1 MMPTYPQ
8 LLSPTYEPHVYSAS
22 WQKQYVAQ
30 FFTLESGE
38 KNGNSAT
45 YRCRLHPEAPVFKA
59 HFPGFP
65 VLPGVLTLKMVVDAI
80 NASQFFS
87 TQTLTV
93 QSIGNAKYLAV
104 VNPQET
110 QEVEISVTLK
120 AEKNADEP
128 AVFQFKATVQNG
140 ETRFATFS
148 FSCTAADFITVGV
161 EENEVCAV
169 IPTYQNAKTLLK
181 VVADVHRVVDTVFV
195 VDDGSNDGTAAL
207 LDKATGNERPE
218 KVLTHPKNCGKGA
231 ALKTGLTYA
240 RQQGFRYAVTVDADG
255 QHRADDIPALLKAV
269 EEEPDALAIG
279 SRGLQHENMPA
290 KSTFANRFSN
300 FWFALQTLQRL
311 PDTQSGL
318 RVYPL
323 RCLHGLRWM
332 SARYEA
338 ELTLLVF
345 SAWAGVKLLP
355 VPVSVYYPPRDQ
367 RVTHFRPGRDFTR
380 ISVLNT
386 LLCFLMVV
394 YGWPRIFA
402 DRLQGVS
409 KACFVSR
416 ELFTLTSCQIW

>member
-1 MMPTYPQ
+1 MSLTSI
-8 LLSPTYEPHVYSAS
+8 LPHGK
-22 WQKQYVAQ
+22 KQYVAQ

-87 TQTLTV
+87 TQTLMV

-104 VNPQET
+104 VNPQKT
-110 QEVEISVTLK
+110 QEVEISVALK
-120 AEKNADEP
+120 AEKNADDP

-161 EENEVCAV
+161 EEKEVCAV
-169 IPTYQNAKTLLK
+169 IPTYQNAKTLLQ

-323 RCLHGLRWM
+323 RRLHGLRWM

-394 YGWPRIFA
+394 YGWPRIFCRQIA
-402 DRLQGVS
+402 RGV
-409 KACFVSR
+409 KGVFR
-416 ELFTLTSCQIW
+416 K

>member
-1 MMPTYPQ
+1 MSLTSI
-8 LLSPTYEPHVYSAS
+8 LPHGK
-22 WQKQYVAQ
+22 KQYVAQ
-30 FFTLESGE
+30 FFTLEAGE

-104 VNPQET
+104 INPQET
-110 QEVEISVTLK
+110 QEVEISVTQK

-207 LDKATGNERPE
+207 LDKATGSERPE

-300 FWFALQTLQRL
+300 FWFSLQTLQRL

-318 RVYPL
+318 RIYPL
-323 RCLHGLRWM
+323 RRLHGLRWM

-338 ELTLLVF
+338 ELILLVF

-394 YGWPRIFA
+394 YGWPRIFCRQIA
-402 DRLQGVS
+402 RGV
-409 KACFVSR
+409 KGVFR
-416 ELFTLTSCQIW
+416 K

>member
-1 MMPTYPQ
+1 MSLTSI
-8 LLSPTYEPHVYSAS
+8 LPHGK
-22 WQKQYVAQ
+22 KQYVAQ
-30 FFTLESGE
+30 FFTLEAGE

-110 QEVEISVTLK
+110 QEVEISVALK
-120 AEKNADEP
+120 AEKNADDP

-148 FSCTAADFITVGV
+148 FSCTATDFITVGV

-207 LDKATGNERPE
+207 LDKATGSERPE

-394 YGWPRIFA
+394 YGWPRIFCRQIA
-402 DRLQGVS
+402 RGVIGVFC
-409 KACFVSR
+409 K
-416 ELFTLTSCQIW
+416 

>member
-1 MMPTYPQ
+1 MSLTSI
-8 LLSPTYEPHVYSAS
+8 LPHGK
-22 WQKQYVAQ
+22 KQYVAQ

-38 KNGNSAT
+38 RNGNSAT

-87 TQTLTV
+87 TQTLTM

-110 QEVEISVTLK
+110 QEVEISVALK

-218 KVLTHPKNCGKGA
+218 KVLTHAKNQGKGA
-231 ALKTGLTYA
+231 ALKTGLTFA
-240 RQQGFRYAVTVDADG
+240 RQQGFHYAVTVDADG
-255 QHRADDIPALLKAV
+255 QHRANDIPALLKAV
-269 EEEPDALAIG
+269 EEEPDALVIG
-279 SRGLQHENMPA
+279 SRGLRHENMPA

-323 RCLHGLRWM
+323 RRLHGLRWM

-355 VPVSVYYPPRDQ
+355 IPVSVYYPPRDQ

-394 YGWPRIFA
+394 YGWPRIFCRQIA
-402 DRLQGVS
+402 RGV
-409 KACFVSR
+409 KGVFR
-416 ELFTLTSCQIW
+416 K

>member
-1 MMPTYPQ
+1 MSLTSI
-8 LLSPTYEPHVYSAS
+8 LPHGK
-22 WQKQYVAQ
+22 KQYVAQ
-30 FFTLESGE
+30 FFTLEAGE

-45 YRCRLHPEAPVFKA
+45 YRCRIHPEAPVFKA

-110 QEVEISVTLK
+110 QEVEISVALK
-120 AEKNADEP
+120 AEKNADELT
-128 AVFQFKATVQNG
+128 VFQFKATVQNG

-161 EENEVCAV
+161 EENEACAV
-169 IPTYQNAKTLLK
+169 IPTYQNAKTLLQ

-323 RCLHGLRWM
+323 RRLHGLRWM

-394 YGWPRIFA
+394 YGWPRIFCRQIA
-402 DRLQGVS
+402 RGV
-409 KACFVSR
+409 KGVFR
-416 ELFTLTSCQIW
+416 K

>member
-1 MMPTYPQ
+1 MSLTSI
-8 LLSPTYEPHVYSAS
+8 LPHGK
-22 WQKQYVAQ
+22 KQYVAQ
-30 FFTLESGE
+30 FFTLEAGE

-110 QEVEISVTLK
+110 QEVEISVALK
-120 AEKNADEP
+120 AEKNADELT
-128 AVFQFKATVQNG
+128 VFQFKATVQNG

-181 VVADVHRVVDTVFV
+181 VVADVHRVVDTVLV

-323 RCLHGLRWM
+323 RRLHGLRWM

-394 YGWPRIFA
+394 YGWPRIFCRQIA
-402 DRLQGVS
+402 RGV
-409 KACFVSR
+409 KGVFR
-416 ELFTLTSCQIW
+416 K

>member
-1 MMPTYPQ
+1 MSLTSILPYGK
-8 LLSPTYEPHVYSAS
+8 
-22 WQKQYVAQ
+22 KQYVAQ

-110 QEVEISVTLK
+110 QEVEISVALK

-323 RCLHGLRWM
+323 RRLHGLRWM

-394 YGWPRIFA
+394 YGWPRIFCRQIA
-402 DRLQGVS
+402 RGV
-409 KACFVSR
+409 KGVFR
-416 ELFTLTSCQIW
+416 K

>member
-1 MMPTYPQ
+1 MSLTSI
-8 LLSPTYEPHVYSAS
+8 LPHG
-22 WQKQYVAQ
+22 KKKYVAQ
-30 FFTLESGE
+30 FFTLEAGE

-87 TQTLTV
+87 TQTLMV

-110 QEVEISVTLK
+110 QEVEISVALK

-323 RCLHGLRWM
+323 RRLHGLRWM

-345 SAWAGVKLLP
+345 SVWAGVKLLP

-394 YGWPRIFA
+394 YGWPRIFCRQIA
-402 DRLQGVS
+402 RGV
-409 KACFVSR
+409 KGVFR
-416 ELFTLTSCQIW
+416 K

>member
-1 MMPTYPQ
+1 MSLTSI
-8 LLSPTYEPHVYSAS
+8 LPHGK
-22 WQKQYVAQ
+22 KQYVAQ

-110 QEVEISVTLK
+110 QEVEISVALK

-269 EEEPDALAIG
+269 EEDPDALAIG
-279 SRGLQHENMPA
+279 SRGLQHENMPT

-394 YGWPRIFA
+394 YGWPRIFCRQIA
-402 DRLQGVS
+402 RGVIGVFR
-409 KACFVSR
+409 K
-416 ELFTLTSCQIW
+416 

>member
-1 MMPTYPQ
+1 MSLTSI
-8 LLSPTYEPHVYSAS
+8 LPHGK
-22 WQKQYVAQ
+22 KQYVAQ

-110 QEVEISVTLK
+110 QEVEISVALK

-148 FSCTAADFITVGV
+148 FSCTAADFMTVGV

-181 VVADVHRVVDTVFV
+181 VVTDVHRVVDTVFV

-394 YGWPRIFA
+394 YGWPRIFCRQIA
-402 DRLQGVS
+402 RGV
-409 KACFVSR
+409 KGVFR
-416 ELFTLTSCQIW
+416 K

>member
-1 MMPTYPQ
+1 MSLTSI
-8 LLSPTYEPHVYSAS
+8 LPHGK
-22 WQKQYVAQ
+22 KQYVAQ
-30 FFTLESGE
+30 FFTLEAGE

-110 QEVEISVTLK
+110 QEVEISVALK
-120 AEKNADEP
+120 AEKNADKP

-148 FSCTAADFITVGV
+148 FSCTAADFITVDV

-169 IPTYQNAKTLLK
+169 IPTYQNAKILLK
-181 VVADVHRVVDTVFV
+181 VVADVHRVVDTVIV

-323 RCLHGLRWM
+323 RRLHGLRWM

-394 YGWPRIFA
+394 YGWPRIFCRQIA
-402 DRLQGVS
+402 RGV
-409 KACFVSR
+409 KGVFR
-416 ELFTLTSCQIW
+416 K

>member
-1 MMPTYPQ
+1 MSLTSI
-8 LLSPTYEPHVYSAS
+8 LPHGK
-22 WQKQYVAQ
+22 KQYVAQ
-30 FFTLESGE
+30 FFTLEAGE

-87 TQTLTV
+87 TQMLTV

-110 QEVEISVTLK
+110 QEVEISVALK

-318 RVYPL
+318 RIYPL
-323 RCLHGLRWM
+323 RRLHGLRWM

-394 YGWPRIFA
+394 YGWPRIFCRQIA
-402 DRLQGVS
+402 RGV
-409 KACFVSR
+409 KGVFR
-416 ELFTLTSCQIW
+416 K

>member
-1 MMPTYPQ
+1 MSLTSI
-8 LLSPTYEPHVYSAS
+8 LPHGK
-22 WQKQYVAQ
+22 KQYVAQ

-87 TQTLTV
+87 TQTLMV
-93 QSIGNAKYLAV
+93 QSIGNVKYLAV

-110 QEVEISVTLK
+110 QEVEISVALK

-318 RVYPL
+318 RIYPL
-323 RCLHGLRWM
+323 QRLHGLRWM

-394 YGWPRIFA
+394 YGWPRIFCRQIA
-402 DRLQGVS
+402 RGV
-409 KACFVSR
+409 KGVFR
-416 ELFTLTSCQIW
+416 K

>member
-1 MMPTYPQ
+1 MSLTSI
-8 LLSPTYEPHVYSAS
+8 LPHGK
-22 WQKQYVAQ
+22 KQYVAQ

-110 QEVEISVTLK
+110 QEVEISVALK

-231 ALKTGLTYA
+231 ALKMGLTYA

-318 RVYPL
+318 RIYPL
-323 RCLHGLRWM
+323 RRLHGLRWM

-394 YGWPRIFA
+394 YGWPRIFCRQIA
-402 DRLQGVS
+402 RGV
-409 KACFVSR
+409 KGVFR
-416 ELFTLTSCQIW
+416 K

>member
-1 MMPTYPQ
+1 MSLTSI
-8 LLSPTYEPHVYSAS
+8 LPHGK
-22 WQKQYVAQ
+22 KQYVAQ

-110 QEVEISVTLK
+110 QEVEISVALK
-120 AEKNADEP
+120 AEKNADELT
-128 AVFQFKATVQNG
+128 VFQFKATVQNG

-148 FSCTAADFITVGV
+148 FSCTATDFITVGV

-318 RVYPL
+318 RIYPL
-323 RCLHGLRWM
+323 RRLHGLRWM

-394 YGWPRIFA
+394 YGWPRIFCRQIA
-402 DRLQGVS
+402 RGV
-409 KACFVSR
+409 KGVFR
-416 ELFTLTSCQIW
+416 K

>member
-1 MMPTYPQ
+1 MSLTSILPQ
-8 LLSPTYEPHVYSAS
+8 GK
-22 WQKQYVAQ
+22 KQYVAQ
-30 FFTLESGE
+30 FFTLEAGE

-110 QEVEISVTLK
+110 PEVEISVALK

-181 VVADVHRVVDTVFV
+181 VVADVHRVVDTVIV

-318 RVYPL
+318 RIYPL
-323 RCLHGLRWM
+323 RRLHGLRWM

-394 YGWPRIFA
+394 YGWPRIFCRQIA
-402 DRLQGVS
+402 RGV
-409 KACFVSR
+409 KGVFR
-416 ELFTLTSCQIW
+416 K

>member
-1 MMPTYPQ
+1 MSLTSI
-8 LLSPTYEPHVYSAS
+8 LPHGK
-22 WQKQYVAQ
+22 KQYVAQ
-30 FFTLESGE
+30 FFTLEAGE

-87 TQTLTV
+87 TQMLTV

-110 QEVEISVTLK
+110 QEVEISVALK

-128 AVFQFKATVQNG
+128 AVFQFKATVQNR

-148 FSCTAADFITVGV
+148 FSCTAANFITVGV

-169 IPTYQNAKTLLK
+169 IPTYQNAKPLLK

-207 LDKATGNERPE
+207 LDKATGSERPE

-323 RCLHGLRWM
+323 RRLHGLRWM

-394 YGWPRIFA
+394 YGWPRIFCRQIA
-402 DRLQGVS
+402 RGV
-409 KACFVSR
+409 KGVFR
-416 ELFTLTSCQIW
+416 K

>member
-1 MMPTYPQ
+1 MSLTSI
-8 LLSPTYEPHVYSAS
+8 LPHGK
-22 WQKQYVAQ
+22 KQYVAQ

-110 QEVEISVTLK
+110 QEVEISVALK

-279 SRGLQHENMPA
+279 SRGLQHENMLA

-323 RCLHGLRWM
+323 RRLHGLRWM

-394 YGWPRIFA
+394 YGWPRIFCRQIA
-402 DRLQGVS
+402 RGV
-409 KACFVSR
+409 KGVFR
-416 ELFTLTSCQIW
+416 K

>member
-1 MMPTYPQ
+1 MSLTSI
-8 LLSPTYEPHVYSAS
+8 LPHGK
-22 WQKQYVAQ
+22 KQYVAQ
-30 FFTLESGE
+30 FFTLEAGE

-45 YRCRLHPEAPVFKA
+45 YRCRLHPEAPVFKV

-65 VLPGVLTLKMVVDAI
+65 ILPGVLTLKMVVDAI

-110 QEVEISVTLK
+110 QEVEISVALK

-323 RCLHGLRWM
+323 RRLHGLRWM

-394 YGWPRIFA
+394 YGWPRIFCRQIA
-402 DRLQGVS
+402 RGV
-409 KACFVSR
+409 KGVFR
-416 ELFTLTSCQIW
+416 K

>member
-1 MMPTYPQ
+1 MSLTSI
-8 LLSPTYEPHVYSAS
+8 LPHGK
-22 WQKQYVAQ
+22 KQYVAQ

-110 QEVEISVTLK
+110 QEVEISVALK

-323 RCLHGLRWM
+323 RYLHGLRWM

-394 YGWPRIFA
+394 YGWPRIFC
-402 DRLQGVS
+402 RQIVRGV
-409 KACFVSR
+409 KGVFR
-416 ELFTLTSCQIW
+416 K

>member
-1 MMPTYPQ
+1 MSLTSI
-8 LLSPTYEPHVYSAS
+8 LPHGK
-22 WQKQYVAQ
+22 KQYVAQ

-65 VLPGVLTLKMVVDAI
+65 ILPGVLTLKMVVDAI

-110 QEVEISVTLK
+110 QEVEISVALK

-148 FSCTAADFITVGV
+148 FSCTAADFMTVGV

-169 IPTYQNAKTLLK
+169 IPTYQNAKTLLQ

-318 RVYPL
+318 RIYPL

-394 YGWPRIFA
+394 YGWPRIFCRQIA
-402 DRLQGVS
+402 RGV
-409 KACFVSR
+409 KGVFR
-416 ELFTLTSCQIW
+416 K

>member
-1 MMPTYPQ
+1 MSLTSI
-8 LLSPTYEPHVYSAS
+8 LPHGK
-22 WQKQYVAQ
+22 KQYVAQ

-110 QEVEISVTLK
+110 QEVEISVALK

-140 ETRFATFS
+140 EMRFATFS
-148 FSCTAADFITVGV
+148 FSCTAADFMTVGV

-323 RCLHGLRWM
+323 RRLHGLRWM

-386 LLCFLMVV
+386 LLCFQMVV
-394 YGWPRIFA
+394 YGWPRIFCRQIA
-402 DRLQGVS
+402 RGV
-409 KACFVSR
+409 KGVFCK
-416 ELFTLTSCQIW
+416 

>member
-1 MMPTYPQ
+1 MSLTSI
-8 LLSPTYEPHVYSAS
+8 LPHGK
-22 WQKQYVAQ
+22 KQYVAQ

-87 TQTLTV
+87 KQTLTV

-110 QEVEISVTLK
+110 QEVEISVALK

-323 RCLHGLRWM
+323 RRLHGLRWM

-394 YGWPRIFA
+394 YGWPRIFCRQIA
-402 DRLQGVS
+402 RGV
-409 KACFVSR
+409 KGVFR
-416 ELFTLTSCQIW
+416 K

>member
-1 MMPTYPQ
+1 MSLTSI
-8 LLSPTYEPHVYSAS
+8 LPHGK
-22 WQKQYVAQ
+22 KQYVAQ
-30 FFTLESGE
+30 FFTLEAGE

-110 QEVEISVTLK
+110 QEVEISVALK

-148 FSCTAADFITVGV
+148 FSCTATDFMTVGV

-323 RCLHGLRWM
+323 RSLHGLRWM

-394 YGWPRIFA
+394 YGWPRIFCRQIA
-402 DRLQGVS
+402 RGV
-409 KACFVSR
+409 KGVFR
-416 ELFTLTSCQIW
+416 K

>member
-1 MMPTYPQ
+1 MSLTSI
-8 LLSPTYEPHVYSAS
+8 LPHGK
-22 WQKQYVAQ
+22 KQYVAQ
-30 FFTLESGE
+30 FFTLEAGE

-110 QEVEISVTLK
+110 QEVEISVALK

-148 FSCTAADFITVGV
+148 FSCTAADFMTVGV
-161 EENEVCAV
+161 EENEACAV

-323 RCLHGLRWM
+323 RRLHGLRWM

-394 YGWPRIFA
+394 YGWPRIFCRQIA
-402 DRLQGVS
+402 RGV
-409 KACFVSR
+409 KGVFR
-416 ELFTLTSCQIW
+416 K

>member
-1 MMPTYPQ
+1 MSLTSI
-8 LLSPTYEPHVYSAS
+8 LPHGK
-22 WQKQYVAQ
+22 KQYVAQ

-65 VLPGVLTLKMVVDAI
+65 ILPGVLTLKMVVDAI

-110 QEVEISVTLK
+110 QKVEISVALK

-148 FSCTAADFITVGV
+148 FSCTAADFMTVGV

-279 SRGLQHENMPA
+279 SRELQHENMPA

-323 RCLHGLRWM
+323 RRLHGLRWM
-332 SARYEA
+332 STRYEA

-394 YGWPRIFA
+394 YGWPRIFCRQIA
-402 DRLQGVS
+402 RGV
-409 KACFVSR
+409 KGVFR
-416 ELFTLTSCQIW
+416 K

>member
-1 MMPTYPQ
+1 MSLTSI
-8 LLSPTYEPHVYSAS
+8 LPHGK
-22 WQKQYVAQ
+22 KQYVAQ

-38 KNGNSAT
+38 KNGNSTT

-110 QEVEISVTLK
+110 QEVEISVALK
-120 AEKNADEP
+120 AEKNADELT
-128 AVFQFKATVQNG
+128 VFQFKATVQNG

-161 EENEVCAV
+161 EENEACAV
-169 IPTYQNAKTLLK
+169 IPTYQNAKTLLQ

-394 YGWPRIFA
+394 YGWPRIFCRQIA
-402 DRLQGVS
+402 RGV
-409 KACFVSR
+409 KGVFR
-416 ELFTLTSCQIW
+416 K

>member
-1 MMPTYPQ
+1 MSLTSI
-8 LLSPTYEPHVYSAS
+8 LPHGK
-22 WQKQYVAQ
+22 KQYVAQ

-110 QEVEISVTLK
+110 QEVEISVALK

-169 IPTYQNAKTLLK
+169 IPTYQNAKTLLQ

-207 LDKATGNERPE
+207 LDKATGSERPE

-318 RVYPL
+318 RIYPL

-355 VPVSVYYPPRDQ
+355 IPVSVYYPPRDQ

-394 YGWPRIFA
+394 YGWPRIFCRQIA
-402 DRLQGVS
+402 RGV
-409 KACFVSR
+409 KGVFCK
-416 ELFTLTSCQIW
+416 

>member
-1 MMPTYPQ
+1 MSLTSI
-8 LLSPTYEPHVYSAS
+8 LPHGK
-22 WQKQYVAQ
+22 KQYVAQ

-110 QEVEISVTLK
+110 QEVEISVALK

-148 FSCTAADFITVGV
+148 FSCTSADFMTVGV

-323 RCLHGLRWM
+323 RRLHGLRWM

-394 YGWPRIFA
+394 YGWPRIFCRQIA
-402 DRLQGVS
+402 RGV
-409 KACFVSR
+409 KGVFR
-416 ELFTLTSCQIW
+416 K

>member
-1 MMPTYPQ
+1 MSLTSI
-8 LLSPTYEPHVYSAS
+8 LPHGK
-22 WQKQYVAQ
+22 KQYVAQ

-87 TQTLTV
+87 TQTLKV

-110 QEVEISVTLK
+110 QEVEISVALK

-323 RCLHGLRWM
+323 RRLHGLRWM

-394 YGWPRIFA
+394 YGWPRIFCRQIA
-402 DRLQGVS
+402 RGV
-409 KACFVSR
+409 KGVFR
-416 ELFTLTSCQIW
+416 K

>member
-1 MMPTYPQ
+1 MSLTSI
-8 LLSPTYEPHVYSAS
+8 LPHGK
-22 WQKQYVAQ
+22 KQYVAQ

-87 TQTLTV
+87 TQMLTV

-110 QEVEISVTLK
+110 QEVEISVALK

-148 FSCTAADFITVGV
+148 FSCTAADFMTVGV

-323 RCLHGLRWM
+323 RRLHGLRWM

-394 YGWPRIFA
+394 YGWPRIFCRQIA
-402 DRLQGVS
+402 RGV
-409 KACFVSR
+409 KGVFR
-416 ELFTLTSCQIW
+416 K

>member
-1 MMPTYPQ
+1 MSLTSI
-8 LLSPTYEPHVYSAS
+8 LPHGK
-22 WQKQYVAQ
+22 KQYVAQ

-110 QEVEISVTLK
+110 QEVEISVALK

-323 RCLHGLRWM
+323 RRLHGLRWM

-394 YGWPRIFA
+394 YGWPRIFCRQIA
-402 DRLQGVS
+402 RGV
-409 KACFVSR
+409 KGVFHK
-416 ELFTLTSCQIW
+416 

>member
-1 MMPTYPQ
+1 MSLTSILPQ
-8 LLSPTYEPHVYSAS
+8 GK
-22 WQKQYVAQ
+22 KQYVAQ

-110 QEVEISVTLK
+110 QEVEISVALK

-269 EEEPDALAIG
+269 EEEPDGLAIG

-394 YGWPRIFA
+394 YGWPRIFFRQIA
-402 DRLQGVS
+402 RGV
-409 KACFVSR
+409 KGVFCK
-416 ELFTLTSCQIW
+416 

>member
-1 MMPTYPQ
+1 MSLTSI
-8 LLSPTYEPHVYSAS
+8 LPHGK
-22 WQKQYVAQ
+22 KQYVAQ

-87 TQTLTV
+87 TQTLIV

-110 QEVEISVTLK
+110 QEVEISVALK

-207 LDKATGNERPE
+207 LDKATDNERPE

-323 RCLHGLRWM
+323 RRLHGLRWM

-394 YGWPRIFA
+394 YGWPRIFC
-402 DRLQGVS
+402 RQIVRGV
-409 KACFVSR
+409 KGVFR
-416 ELFTLTSCQIW
+416 K

>member
-1 MMPTYPQ
+1 MSLTSI
-8 LLSPTYEPHVYSAS
+8 LPHGK
-22 WQKQYVAQ
+22 KQYVAQ

-110 QEVEISVTLK
+110 QEVEISVALK
-120 AEKNADEP
+120 AEKNADELT
-128 AVFQFKATVQNG
+128 VFQFKATVQNG

-169 IPTYQNAKTLLK
+169 IPTYQNAKTLLQ

-207 LDKATGNERPE
+207 LDEATDNERPE

-323 RCLHGLRWM
+323 RRLHGLRWM

-394 YGWPRIFA
+394 YGWPRIFCRQIA
-402 DRLQGVS
+402 RGV
-409 KACFVSR
+409 KGVFR
-416 ELFTLTSCQIW
+416 K

>member
-1 MMPTYPQ
+1 MSLTSI
-8 LLSPTYEPHVYSAS
+8 LPHGK
-22 WQKQYVAQ
+22 KQYVAQ
-30 FFTLESGE
+30 FFTLEAGE

-87 TQTLTV
+87 TQTLTM

-110 QEVEISVTLK
+110 QEVEISVALK

-318 RVYPL
+318 RIYPL
-323 RCLHGLRWM
+323 RHLHGLRWM

-394 YGWPRIFA
+394 YGWPRIFCRQIA
-402 DRLQGVS
+402 RGV
-409 KACFVSR
+409 KGVFR
-416 ELFTLTSCQIW
+416 K

>member
-1 MMPTYPQ
+1 MSLTSI
-8 LLSPTYEPHVYSAS
+8 LPHGK
-22 WQKQYVAQ
+22 KQYVAQ

-45 YRCRLHPEAPVFKA
+45 YRCRLHPEAPVFKV

-65 VLPGVLTLKMVVDAI
+65 ILPGVLTLKMVVDAI

-110 QEVEISVTLK
+110 QEVEISVALK

-148 FSCTAADFITVGV
+148 FSCTAADFMTVGV

-323 RCLHGLRWM
+323 RRLHGLRWM

-394 YGWPRIFA
+394 YGWPRIFCRQIA
-402 DRLQGVS
+402 RGV
-409 KACFVSR
+409 KGVFR
-416 ELFTLTSCQIW
+416 K

>member
-1 MMPTYPQ
+1 MSLTSI
-8 LLSPTYEPHVYSAS
+8 LPHGK
-22 WQKQYVAQ
+22 KQYVAQ

-65 VLPGVLTLKMVVDAI
+65 ILPGVLTLKMVVDAI

-110 QEVEISVTLK
+110 QEVEISVALK
-120 AEKNADEP
+120 AEKIADEP

-323 RCLHGLRWM
+323 RRLHGLRWM

-394 YGWPRIFA
+394 YGWPRIFCRQIA
-402 DRLQGVS
+402 RGVRGVFR
-409 KACFVSR
+409 K
-416 ELFTLTSCQIW
+416 

>member
-1 MMPTYPQ
+1 MSLTSI
-8 LLSPTYEPHVYSAS
+8 LPHGK
-22 WQKQYVAQ
+22 KQYVAQ

-110 QEVEISVTLK
+110 QEVEISVALK

-231 ALKTGLTYA
+231 ALKTGLTHA

-323 RCLHGLRWM
+323 QRLHGLRWM

-394 YGWPRIFA
+394 YGWPRIFCRQIA
-402 DRLQGVS
+402 RGV
-409 KACFVSR
+409 KGVFR
-416 ELFTLTSCQIW
+416 K

>member
-1 MMPTYPQ
+1 MSLTSI
-8 LLSPTYEPHVYSAS
+8 LPHGK
-22 WQKQYVAQ
+22 KQYVAQ

-110 QEVEISVTLK
+110 QEVEISVALK

-181 VVADVHRVVDTVFV
+181 VVADVHRVVDTVIV

-255 QHRADDIPALLKAV
+255 QHRTDDIPALLKAV

-323 RCLHGLRWM
+323 RRLHGLRWM

-345 SAWAGVKLLP
+345 SAWVGVKLLP

-367 RVTHFRPGRDFTR
+367 RVTHFRPRRDFTR

-394 YGWPRIFA
+394 YGWPRIFCRQIA
-402 DRLQGVS
+402 RGV
-409 KACFVSR
+409 KGVFR
-416 ELFTLTSCQIW
+416 K